1 MNTTTSQSNAAATPA
16 SKGEP
21 RPFIPALAPL
31 YAVLRDLSYPLI
43 RITVGATT
51 LTHGW
56 GKLTSTTDIASFAAN
71 SMAKRG
77 IEPALPIAY
86 LVYANETVG
95 AICLIFGFLTRL
107 WAASLAIELAVIT
120 FGVFFPHGYGAT
132 SPGGGW
138 EYPLMW
144 GLITFAIA
152 LRGGGPY
159 SLDRALGIEL

>member
-1 MNTTTSQSNAAATPA
+1 MSTTPSQSNAAAKLA
-16 SKGEP
+16 IAEGEP

-31 YAVLRDLSYPLI
+31 HAVIRELSYPLI
-43 RITVGATT
+43 RITVGAITF
-51 LTHGW
+51 THGW
-56 GKLTSTTDIASFAAN
+56 GKLTGSGIANFAAN
-71 SMAKRG
+71 SLAKRG
-77 IEPALPIAY
+77 LEPALPIAY
-86 LVYANETVG
+86 ILYANETIG
-95 AICLIFGFLTRL
+95 AVCLIFGLLTRF

-132 SPGGGW
+132 RPGGGW

-159 SLDRALGIEL
+159 SLDRALGVEL